1 MKVLLIFDSGLAG
14 AGGKSNPN
22 VELTAK
28 KGIIGTGEM
37 MEPYFKKIDT
47 EVIATLFCGVGY
59 FKDHQEEVVKK
70 MTAMAK
76 KLNPDYVICG
86 PGFNFEDYSLMCAMC
101 SKSILENTSIKSCA
115 MMSVENSTTI
125 DEYRTSI
132 PIVKMPKKG
141 GIGLKDSLERLCE
154 LVDAEVNHPEMV
166 NEIRNKY
173 CY

>member
-37 MEPYFKKIDT
+37 MEPYFKKIGA
-47 EVIATLFCGVGY
+47 EVIATLYCGVGY

-76 KLNPDYVICG
+76 KLNPDYVVCG
-86 PGFNFEDYSLMCAMC
+86 PGFNFEEYSLMCAMC
-101 SKSILENTSIKSCA
+101 SKSILENTAIKSCA

-125 DEYRTSI
+125 DQYASLI

-141 GIGLKDSLERLCE
+141 GIGLKDSLENLCE
-154 LVDAEVNHPEMV
+154 LIDAEVNHPENV
-166 NEIRNKY
+166 DEIKTRN